1 MEQAILSDANEELVI
16 AFHVVKTNVDAL
28 ILRLRAHALEHQ
40 QDKTYFTAVR
50 KQKLRSDIEIA
61 ARFIY
66 LNKTCFNGLYR
77 VNKQGQFNVPKG
89 DYKNPNICDEPR
101 LQAANRALEIAK
113 IRVGDFANVVKPGSD
128 DFNYCDPPYDE
139 CFSNY
144 QSGGFDNVDQQR
156 LKKTADAWMKQ
167 GGRVIISNSKTP
179 LIDKLYRGAKYTKE
193 TINAHRYISS
203 DASTRGTTPELVISG
218 NVKKQ

>member
-1 MEQAILSDANEELVI
+1 M
-16 AFHVVKTNVDAL
+16 
-28 ILRLRAHALEHQ
+28 
-40 QDKTYFTAVR
+40 
-50 KQKLRSDIEIA
+50 
-61 ARFIY
+61 
-66 LNKTCFNGLYR
+66 
-77 VNKQGQFNVPKG
+77 
-89 DYKNPNICDEPR
+89 
-101 LQAANRALEIAK
+101 
-113 IRVGDFANVVKPGSD
+113 KPGSD
-128 DFNYCDPPYDE
+128 DFIYCDPPYDE

-179 LIDKLYRGAKYTKE
+179 LIDKLYRCAKYTKE